1 MKYITNDECHSVL
14 STVGSMDK
22 VKKAYSECSS
32 GCAGA
37 HYVFFENGRY
47 HQLEIPLVP
56 DCGRNHSFFLTVEYK
71 DGSTKRHE
79 LWLFTNC
86 AYDYS
91 SAYDLIE
98 ERLARN
104 DGLVSVLYGMEKDFS
119 WTADT
124 VWDKENGYQYDLQ
137 TYKGSLVDI
146 RESYWT
152 KPILLFTYKDSDVNK
167 REEWVYCYREFDSIG
182 MERLVKGEI
191 KMTHTIKN
199 FDEADD
205 EIRNNAEYNKSFLSE
220 AEKELKQIK
229 DTKGHIAIH
238 DGERLT
244 TLGFGIPNLIKLG
257 KVGYFPEQ
265 FLVELGLQGKTA
277 SEIEKFFIST
287 GMAIDG
293 DVIYRRYDNTS
304 CFVDLKR
311 NVFIKYDEIRNNS
324 EKKFG
329 RSIIMRE
336 SKRLSTMG
344 FGIPNLIKR
353 GEVGYFPEEFIK
365 DFGLQEMTSL
375 EIERWF
381 LRSEIDVDGDIIGR
395 WSIKRQEPVVTYFVN
410 LHDNIFEKYDI
421 GVPESNSL
429 DGTFNYVDKTER
441 ED

>member
-1 MKYITNDECHSVL
+1 MRKQTSSPQRFGVSQQDYLNRELTSLFSFFTFWKDGIIMKYITNDECHSVL

-137 TYKGSLVDI
+137 THKGALVGI
-146 RESYWT
+146 RESYWA

-191 KMTHTIKN
+191 KMTHN
-199 FDEADD
+199 
-205 EIRNNAEYNKSFLSE
+205 
-220 AEKELKQIK
+220 
-229 DTKGHIAIH
+229 
-238 DGERLT
+238 
-244 TLGFGIPNLIKLG
+244 
-257 KVGYFPEQ
+257 
-265 FLVELGLQGKTA
+265 
-277 SEIEKFFIST
+277 
-287 GMAIDG
+287 
-293 DVIYRRYDNTS
+293 
-304 CFVDLKR
+304 
-311 NVFIKYDEIRNNS
+311 
-324 EKKFG
+324 
-329 RSIIMRE
+329 
-336 SKRLSTMG
+336 
-344 FGIPNLIKR
+344 
-353 GEVGYFPEEFIK
+353 
-365 DFGLQEMTSL
+365 
-375 EIERWF
+375 
-381 LRSEIDVDGDIIGR
+381 
-395 WSIKRQEPVVTYFVN
+395 
-410 LHDNIFEKYDI
+410 
-421 GVPESNSL
+421 
-429 DGTFNYVDKTER
+429 
-441 ED
+441 